1 MNEIKSK
8 SENPILDEITGKT
21 ESPDKPSEST
31 VLDKSKAK
39 LGFLQ
44 SIIEKVSSTGEFFK
58 GLLERA
64 VKIIS
69 ASKFFSMIFKT
80 FGVDFNDESG
90 EKDKDEEKETEIDF
104 SKIPEKYKKL
114 HEKLRL
120 QGKEQTKFAKSTLT
134 LYAKT
139 DKSKA
144 YNIYAGQSLILTEQ
158 KEGDFYKVRC
168 LDRELFLHKDSLNK
182 LTDAQEVKVQK
193 AQNHTI
199 YGDSIA
205 QGVRSHCTHGQGF
218 EGKRI
223 QDIYPYIVH
232 DLATGNIKTQ
242 NITCIMSYNNIPS
255 KYDDKKCESLKNLFK
270 KLIQDLR
277 NLAIAYNKK
286 FYIAL
291 LFTNSE
297 QPKQYATAIN
307 EEIIKMTKEDPYV
320 DAIKT
325 QASKTNEK
333 LHDGSFYEKFSDK
346 LDGIK

>member
-1 MNEIKSK
+1 MNEVKSK
-8 SENPILDEITGKT
+8 SENPILDELTGKT
-21 ESPDKPSEST
+21 ESPDKSSESS
-31 VLDKSKAK
+31 VIDKSKSK

-58 GLLERA
+58 DLLERA
-64 VKIIS
+64 VKVIS

-80 FGVDFNDESG
+80 FGVDFNDESK
-90 EKDKDEEKETEIDF
+90 ETDQEEEKEIDF

-134 LYAKT
+134 LYANT

-144 YNIYAGQSLILTEQ
+144 YNIYAGQSLILTQ
-158 KEGDFYKVRC
+158 QQEGDFYKVKC
-168 LDRELFLHKDSLNK
+168 LDRELFMHKDSLSN
-182 LTDAQEVKVQK
+182 LSDTQEVKVQK

-232 DLATGNIKTQ
+232 DLATGNVKTQ
-242 NITCIMSYNNIPS
+242 NITCIMGYNNIPS
-255 KYDDKKCESLKNLFK
+255 TYDDKKCESLKNLFK

-286 FYIAL
+286 IYIAL

-297 QPKQYATAIN
+297 QPPQYARAIN
-307 EEIIKMTKEDPYV
+307 QEIIKMTQEDPYV

-333 LHDGSFYEKFSDK
+333 LHDGSFYQKFSDK